1 MFRNPHLAYQR
12 IDTLFPIAFF
22 PVSFLPPA
30 GPLLWAGLCYLNPGF
45 MIIKNI
51 EAKIRLATFISLGS
65 LLTSLMIVGMI
76 CLYAFKLVSNAQK
89 SIYLLDNNI
98 PILARQTDIQ
108 MNRPAEYRA
117 HVDLFHSLFFS
128 LTPDDNYMEYQMKRA
143 MYLVDESGMQ
153 QYNNLKENGFFN
165 SILSSSSVL
174 TLQTDSVAVD
184 MPRLYFRYYGKL
196 RIDRRSSTVV
206 RSLITEGYLKD
217 IPRSDNNPHGVLI
230 TNWKTLENKDLQ
242 DVEKNS
248 F

>member
-1 MFRNPHLAYQR
+1 
-12 IDTLFPIAFF
+12 
-22 PVSFLPPA
+22 
-30 GPLLWAGLCYLNPGF
+30 

-51 EAKIRLATFISLGS
+51 EAKVRLATFVAGGAF
-65 LLTSLMIVGMI
+65 LTALVIVGI
-76 CLYAFKLVSNAQK
+76 NSWYAYRLVSNSQK
-89 SIYLLDNNI
+89 NIYILANNI
-98 PILARQTDIQ
+98 PLEARQTDMQ

-117 HVDLFHSLFFS
+117 DVDLFHTLFFS
-128 LTPDDNYMEYQMKRA
+128 LTPDDNYMEYQMKKA

-153 QYNNLKENGFFN
+153 QYNDLKENGFFN

-184 MPRLYFRYYGKL
+184 MQKKYFRYYGKL
-196 RIDRRSSTVV
+196 KIDRRSSTVI

-230 TNWKTLENKDLQ
+230 TNWKTLENKDLK

-248 F
+248 L